1 MDETDT
7 VSENELTYTGVFT
20 FRIYDVRGNFTGTEL
35 TGTIA
40 ASRVTVNSMSERAC
54 QRFDETV
61 TVLTAVAMSKP
72 ADTRASAPLG
82 EGDGGPFDY
91 DQRHF
96 KAVLPDR
103 ARPQKPGLHNCDSCC
118 RRDSSTC
125 HGPQT
130 GATLEVSWSSE
141 RNYA

>member
-54 QRFDETV
+54 QRFDGNRDCLDSGGHVQTCWHSRRR
-61 TVLTAVAMSKP
+61 AVGS
-72 ADTRASAPLG
+72 G
-82 EGDGGPFDY
+82 
-91 DQRHF
+91 
-96 KAVLPDR
+96 
-103 ARPQKPGLHNCDSCC
+103 
-118 RRDSSTC
+118 
-125 HGPQT
+125 
-130 GATLEVSWSSE
+130 
-141 RNYA
+141 